1 MHAGISAVALRTEPA
16 KLGLEGKA
24 AVRTIPFFRASTP
37 LTPAERLAKRHLV
50 LQDTLALLSIF
61 AVTCV
66 LAVLTFLIFRSYSQH
81 QSDAAARWRRR
92 GTEALAQNNAKAA
105 VYDLRTALGYGQE
118 DPSTEVD
125 LARALAMV
133 GTKQSL
139 QEAVVYLNTLWE
151 KEPGNGNINL
161 QLARV
166 LARQGQIRSAL
177 DHYHAAIYGVWN
189 GTGAVEGRR
198 ARLEM
203 VRYLIKLGRYNDA
216 RGELLIAAGN
226 DTTTATLMEVAA
238 LLAEA
243 HAPAD
248 ALHLYHDVA
257 QRRPIVV
264 QAQEGTGQMAF
275 LLGHYR
281 TAREYLERALN
292 AASGA
297 HPLAD
302 RATVEKNLRVANAVM
317 AIYPS
322 PALPQRER
330 LRRVVRAFE
339 VARKRY
345 TACANGNAGQNNT
358 PQNGNVQIQNN
369 QAMTALGNRWQAA
382 RPRLTVAAL
391 ANDAQLEQATMQ
403 LVYDTEQITE
413 RVCGEP
419 SGEDAA
425 LLRIAA
431 SPDTVNQ

>member
-1 MHAGISAVALRTEPA
+1 M
-16 KLGLEGKA
+16 
-24 AVRTIPFFRASTP
+24 RTIPFFRASTP

-61 AVTCV
+61 AVTCI
-66 LAVLTFLIFRSYSQH
+66 LAVLTWLIFRSYSQH
-81 QSDAAARWRRR
+81 QSDAAARWKRR
-92 GTEALAQNNAKAA
+92 GQDALTHSNAKAA
-105 VYDLRTALGYGQE
+105 VYDLRTALGYGQD

-133 GTKQSL
+133 DTKQSL
-139 QEAVVYLNTLWE
+139 QEAAVYLNTLWE

-166 LARQGQIRSAL
+166 LARQKQVTSAL

-203 VRYLIKLGRYNDA
+203 VRYQISLGRYNDA

-226 DTTTATLMEVAA
+226 DNTTATLMEVAG
-238 LLAEA
+238 LLAQA

-257 QRRPIVV
+257 QRRPVVV
-264 QAQEGTGQMAF
+264 QALEGTGQMAF

-281 TAREYLERALN
+281 TAHDYLERALN
-292 AASGA
+292 AANA
-297 HPLAD
+297 THPLAD
-302 RATVEKNLRVANAVM
+302 RATVEKNLRVATAVM
-317 AIYPS
+317 ATYPS

-330 LRRVVRAFE
+330 LRRVVRANE
-339 VARKRY
+339 VAHTRY

-358 PQNGNVQIQNN
+358 PQNGNIQIQNN
-369 QAMTALGNRWQAA
+369 QEMTALGNRWQAA

-391 ANDAQLEQATMQ
+391 TNDAQLEQATMQ

-425 LLRIAA
+425 LLRIAG

>member
-1 MHAGISAVALRTEPA
+1 MHAGTSVIALRAVPA
-16 KLGLEGKA
+16 RLGLDEKA
-24 AVRTIPFFRASTP
+24 SVRTIPFFRASAP
-37 LTPAERLAKRHLV
+37 LTPAERLAKRQLIF
-50 LQDTLALLSIF
+50 QDTLVLFSVF

-66 LAVLTFLIFRSYSQH
+66 LAVLTWLIFRSYSQH
-81 QSDAAARWRRR
+81 QSDAAARWKRR
-92 GTEALAQNNAKAA
+92 GEDALAHGNAKAA
-105 VYDLRTALGYGQE
+105 VYDLRTALGYGQD
-118 DPSTEVD
+118 DPSTEVE
-125 LARALAMV
+125 LARALAML
-133 GTKQSL
+133 GTPRSL

-166 LARQGQIRSAL
+166 LARQGQMRSAL

-189 GTGAVEGRR
+189 GNGAVQGRQ

-203 VRYLIKLGRYNDA
+203 VRYQISLGRFNDA

-226 DTTTATLMEVAA
+226 DTSTATLMEVAG

-248 ALHLYHDVA
+248 ALHMYHQVA
-257 QRRPIVV
+257 QRRPVVV
-264 QAQEGTGQMAF
+264 QALEGTGQMAF
-275 LLGHYR
+275 LLGRYR

-292 AASGA
+292 AASTA

-302 RATVEKNLRVANAVM
+302 RTLAEKNLHLANGVM

-322 PALPQRER
+322 PTLPQRER
-330 LRRVVRAFE
+330 LRRTLRAYN

-345 TACANGNAGQNNT
+345 TACANGSAGQNNP
-358 PQNGNVQIQNN
+358 PQKGNVQIQMN
-369 QAMTALGNRWQAA
+369 QEMATLGNRWQAA

-391 ANDAQLEQATMQ
+391 ADDAQLEQATMQ
-403 LVYDTEQITE
+403 LVYDTEQVTE
-413 RVCGEP
+413 HACGEP
-419 SGEDAA
+419 TGEDAA

-431 SPDTVNQ
+431 SPESVNQ

>member
-1 MHAGISAVALRTEPA
+1 
-16 KLGLEGKA
+16 
-24 AVRTIPFFRASTP
+24 VRTIPFFRASAP

-66 LAVLTFLIFRSYSQH
+66 LAVLTWLIFRSYSQH
-81 QSDAAARWRRR
+81 QSDAAARWKRR
-92 GTEALAQNNAKAA
+92 GEDALAHNNATAA
-105 VYDLRTALGYGQE
+105 VYDLRTALGYGHD
-118 DPSTEVD
+118 DPGTEVD
-125 LARALAMV
+125 LARALAML
-133 GTKQSL
+133 GTRRSL
-139 QEAVVYLNTLWE
+139 QEAAVYLNTLWE

-166 LARQGQIRSAL
+166 LARQGQTTSAL

-203 VRYLIKLGRYNDA
+203 VRYQITLGRYSDA

-226 DTTTATLMEVAA
+226 DTTTATLMEVAG

-257 QRRPIVV
+257 QRRPVVV
-264 QAQEGTGQMAF
+264 QALEGTGQMAF

-302 RATVEKNLRVANAVM
+302 RAAVEKNLRVANAVM

-403 LVYDTEQITE
+403 LVYDTEQMTE